1 MRAQQTIFEGGFG
14 PNDLVY
20 LAKILDEVWDTEK
33 SRKFLSEEDAKI
45 KREKLASLIL
55 ALARTSCGD
64 DPEVFKE
71 RIHRISDGSE
81 Q

>member
-1 MRAQQTIFEGGFG
+1 MRAQQTILEGGFS

-20 LAKILDEVWDTEK
+20 LAKILNEVWDAEK
-33 SRKFLSEEDAKI
+33 SRKFLSDEDAAI
-45 KREKLASLIL
+45 KREKLASLIM

-71 RIHRISDGSE
+71 RIHRISDRSG